1 MSEKTGCKRICLNG
15 YIQKPN
21 GIRNVTVRG
30 RKMTVR
36 TKHIAREGPVRYDCI
51 DAEGFPIPQGLWYNL
66 PADSE
71 NLDAGA

>member
-1 MSEKTGCKRICLNG
+1 
-15 YIQKPN
+15 
-21 GIRNVTVRG
+21 
-30 RKMTVR
+30 MTVR

-71 NLDAGA
+71 NLDAGALHEKRC